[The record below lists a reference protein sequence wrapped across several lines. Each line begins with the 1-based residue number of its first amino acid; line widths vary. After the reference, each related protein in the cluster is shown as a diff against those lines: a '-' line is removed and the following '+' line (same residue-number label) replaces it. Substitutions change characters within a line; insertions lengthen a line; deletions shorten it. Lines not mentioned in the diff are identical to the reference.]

1 MHFAPPGL
9 LLAQLHA
16 CIYWSCLWPA
26 GCQQPPPRRDP
37 PPPPAAWRQRIQW
50 ENNGQVYSLL
60 SLGSQYQPPRRR
72 QAAEAAGSP
81 ILLLRNNGTLPR
93 GAAARAAT
101 AAQPQPAAAQPQPA
115 AGSRGGSGAR
125 HWFQAGYQAPSGGRA
140 ADGQRSQGA
149 ATPAAAGAARSVSSG
164 ASRPSAPT
172 SPAGG
177 TGADG
182 NRSSTGA
189 GGLPPL
195 SSFRPGRED
204 VMVGDDPYNPYK
216 YTDDNPY
223 YNYYDTYERPRQ
235 GSRYR
240 PGYGTGYFQY
250 GLPDLVPDP
259 YYIQASTY
267 VQRMSMYNLRCA
279 AEENCLASSAYRA
292 DVRDYDNRVLLR
304 FPQRVK
310 NQGTSDFLPSRP
322 RYSWEWHSC
331 HQHYH
336 SMDEFSHYDLLDASS
351 HRKVAEGHK
360 ASFCLEDTSCDYGYY
375 RRYACTAHTQG
386 LSPGCYDTY
395 NADIDCQWI
404 DITDVK
410 PGNYILKVSVNPSY
424 LVPESDY
431 SNNIVR
437 CDIRYTGHHAY
448 ASGCTISP

>member
-1 MHFAPPGL
+1 MHLAPPGL

-16 CIYWSCLWPA
+16 CIYWSCLWPV
-26 GCQQPPPRRDP
+26 GCQPPPRRDP

-50 ENNGQVYSLL
+50 ENNGQ
-60 SLGSQYQPPRRR
+60 PPRRR

-81 ILLLRNNGTLPR
+81 ILLLRNNSTVPR
-93 GAAARAAT
+93 GAGGRGVAAT
-101 AAQPQPAAAQPQPA
+101 AAQPQPAA
-115 AGSRGGSGAR
+115 GNRRSSGAR
-125 HWFQAGYQAPSGGRA
+125 RWFQAGYQAPFGGRA
-140 ADGQRSQGA
+140 SAEQRSQGSANPAVA
-149 ATPAAAGAARSVSSG
+149 AAARSDSSG
-164 ASRPSAPT
+164 ASRPNAST
-172 SPAGG
+172 SPAW
-177 TGADG
+177 TDD
-182 NRSSTGA
+182 NRRSNTGA
-189 GGLPPL
+189 GSLPPL

-204 VMVGDDPYNPYK
+204 VMVGDDPYHPFK

>member
-1 MHFAPPGL
+1 MHLAPSGL
-9 LLAQLHA
+9 LLAQLHV

-26 GCQQPPPRRDP
+26 GCQQPPPPRHDR

-93 GAAARAAT
+93 RAASRSTAT
-101 AAQPQPAAAQPQPA
+101 AAQPQPATS
-115 AGSRGGSGAR
+115 SRGTSGAQ
-125 HWFQAGYQAPSGGRA
+125 HWFQAGYKAPSGGRGA
-140 ADGQRSQGA
+140 AAAGQRSQ
-149 ATPAAAGAARSVSSG
+149 AAAASAGAGGSVSSG
-164 ASRPSAPT
+164 VSRPSAPT
-172 SPAGG
+172 SPDSG
-177 TGADG
+177 TDG
-182 NRSSTGA
+182 NRSSTGT